1 MYIST
6 THLAGG
12 WCWGASHQRSPA
24 VGARG
29 AADQALAEAVG
40 VEHVSAR
47 RDPRHV
53 HRLQA
58 HRTRGPRLLQLL
70 LTRTRDTR
78 HPALRWSPGWAVWR
92 PGAPGSPARG
102 GRAPPSWAWWRA
114 RRGWCRRRGWP
125 AAAAGARPA
134 RRAAGWAGGGYT
146 LHGHRMGT
154 QYRTHLVRMHTSL
167 TNRGM

>member
-1 MYIST
+1 MFELIKKFLDPDRCWIGNITLMEILQCNMYIST

-12 WCWGASHQRSPA
+12 WCWGASHQRSSA

-47 RDPRHV
+47 RDPSHV

-70 LTRTRDTR
+70 LTRTRHSWD
-78 HPALRWSPGWAVWR
+78 PALRWSPGWAV
-92 PGAPGSPARG
+92 
-102 GRAPPSWAWWRA
+102 
-114 RRGWCRRRGWP
+114 
-125 AAAAGARPA
+125 
-134 RRAAGWAGGGYT
+134 
-146 LHGHRMGT
+146 
-154 QYRTHLVRMHTSL
+154 
-167 TNRGM
+167 

>member
-1 MYIST
+1 MQYVHFYYT
-6 THLAGG
+6 PGLGG
-12 WCWGASHQRSPA
+12 WCWGASHQRSAA

-70 LTRTRDTR
+70 LTRTRHTQ
-78 HPALRWSPGWAVWR
+78 PCGGQLVTWVGCLKAWSPCI
-92 PGAPGSPARG
+92 SCSRG
-102 GRAPPSWAWWRA
+102 PS
-114 RRGWCRRRGWP
+114 
-125 AAAAGARPA
+125 
-134 RRAAGWAGGGYT
+134 T
-146 LHGHRMGT
+146 SELSLVKGT
-154 QYRTHLVRMHTSL
+154 
-167 TNRGM
+167 